1 MHRCRLRA
9 TSSQAILRRKPR
21 RVVGVDISEK
31 LLEIAAERYPD
42 VQFFQMD
49 MMSLSL
55 APDSF
60 DFVYSSLAFDYANDW
75 DALLSGVGRLLRAG
89 GRLLF
94 STHNPRYWAQAPG
107 TGNSF
112 TNRRGITLSQ
122 YRMTLQIVG
131 VDIIFDNHPDVD
143 SIHDALTHA
152 GFSIDSCRPAPVIDL
167 TQDEYAA
174 LASSEREAYDVA
186 KEKNSPVPVFLICK
200 CRKAG

>member
-1 MHRCRLRA
+1 MTYHHQNAQAFNERA
-9 TSSQAILRRKPR
+9 DMWATLAPTRPGHLYIEKPAMERELPEDLSGQEVLCIGVGSSHELTAILRRKPR

-131 VDIIFDNHPDVD
+131 VDMIF
-143 SIHDALTHA
+143 
-152 GFSIDSCRPAPVIDL
+152 
-167 TQDEYAA
+167 
-174 LASSEREAYDVA
+174 
-186 KEKNSPVPVFLICK
+186 
-200 CRKAG
+200 